1 MHLSA
6 NLIKIC
12 LDYLH
17 LIHKTQRNLIKIL
30 HDLDNRHFIL
40 PKFGSS
46 AKFFN
51 TTLKR
56 EISMKKEN
64 DSFIVVDELL
74 QLILEEIDIGIH
86 VINQDGKTMVYNRKM
101 MEIEMMNEEDVLHK
115 NLLDVFTFQKN
126 QSSTLLEALQ
136 KGKIRK
142 NIKQSYFNNKGKEV
156 TTINDTYPIMK
167 DNKIVGAIEMVRDVT
182 ELKQSVQD
190 GILQNRNTRYTFEQ
204 LIGEST
210 SFKNVVEEAKRS
222 ARTSSSVLL
231 VGETGTGKELFAQ
244 SIHNASARAIK
255 PFISQNCAA
264 LPESLIESIL
274 FGTKKG
280 AFTGAIDK
288 PGLFE
293 EANGGTLLL
302 DEINSLSPNLQAKLL
317 RVIQER
323 KVRRI
328 GDITEKDINVRIIAT
343 INEDP
348 IEAISNNHLRKDL
361 YYRLSVVSIFL
372 PPLNDRK
379 EDILLLA
386 NFFIQKYNRLFGH
399 KVRNLDESV
408 RQFFLQHSWPGN
420 VRELEHMIEGAMNLV
435 ENETAITLF
444 HLPTRFINELKNNIN
459 QDQNNENIQENIDQ
473 SIPID
478 DELNLK
484 NTLFHTEK
492 QHIMNVLNEHKG
504 NITQAAK
511 ALGISRQNLQYRI
524 RKFKLS
530 ND

>member
-1 MHLSA
+1 M
-6 NLIKIC
+6 
-12 LDYLH
+12 
-17 LIHKTQRNLIKIL
+17 
-30 HDLDNRHFIL
+30 
-40 PKFGSS
+40 
-46 AKFFN
+46 
-51 TTLKR
+51 KR
-56 EISMKKEN
+56 ENYMKN
-64 DSFIVVDELL
+64 DKQNFLAVDELL

-86 VINQDGKTMVYNRKM
+86 VVDQDANTMVYNRKM

-126 QSSTLLEALQ
+126 QSSTLLDALQ
-136 KGKIRK
+136 KGKVRK

-167 DNKIVGAIEMVRDVT
+167 ENKIIGAIEMVRDVT
-182 ELKQSVQD
+182 ELKQSVQE

-204 LIGEST
+204 LIGTSE
-210 SFKNVVEEAKRS
+210 SFKSIIEDAKRS
-222 ARTSSSVLL
+222 AKTSSSVLI

-244 SIHNASARAIK
+244 SIHNASKRATK

-302 DEINSLSPNLQAKLL
+302 DEINSLNPNLQAKLL

-328 GDITEKDINVRIIAT
+328 GEINEKELDVRIIAT

-348 IEAISNNHLRKDL
+348 IEAIANNHLRKDL
-361 YYRLSVVSIFL
+361 YYRLSVVSLFL
-372 PPLNDRK
+372 PPLRERF

-399 KVRNLDESV
+399 RVTNLDENVKS
-408 RQFFLQHSWPGN
+408 FFLNHNWPGN
-420 VRELEHMIEGAMNLV
+420 IRELEHMIEGAMNLV
-435 ENETAITLF
+435 ENETTISTT
-444 HLPTRFINELKNNIN
+444 HLPSRFFNEKRNTSTSPI
-459 QDQNNENIQENIDQ
+459 IQTQREVTLSQ
-473 SIPID
+473 PESID
-478 DELNLK
+478 DKSNLK
-484 NTLFHTEK
+484 NTLLNKEK
-492 QHIMNVLNEHKG
+492 QHIINVLNDHNG

-511 ALGISRQNLQYRI
+511 QLGISRQNLQYRI
-524 RKFKLS
+524 RKFNLL